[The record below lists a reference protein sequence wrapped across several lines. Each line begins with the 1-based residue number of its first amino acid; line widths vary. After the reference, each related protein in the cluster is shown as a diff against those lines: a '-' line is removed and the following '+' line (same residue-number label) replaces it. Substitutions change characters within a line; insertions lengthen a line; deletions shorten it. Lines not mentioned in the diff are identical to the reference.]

1 MGLWDT
7 TNLLTNAYISTDTTV
22 PGDCSLRNDGKTILV
37 GGLDASGTI
46 TFNTPPTMS
55 GGLTV
60 SGGTI
65 TLPNSSIADSALSS
79 NIAKLNAIQTF
90 TAMNTFSNTVGSDT
104 IKCMKSGGGGY
115 FFIGNNS
122 SIGYYTGSGFNWL
135 IDHYGNTSFNGLT
148 TLNGGLD
155 IVGGIYAATVQ
166 TIDFGV
172 NAPEMYGSN
181 ITNIPLSAITGI
193 STTYCDLSN
202 NQTISGVKTFTAG
215 MLLSNTVGD
224 NLKVYNN
231 GSTTN
236 YLYIGNNATIGGY
249 NTVGGAYWSIT
260 QTGGAEFQSLEALN
274 GLYATNTQIIDFGTN
289 APTMYGTN
297 ISNIP
302 ASAFIGYA
310 NLVYKNIQNYFTDV
324 QHFEAVV
331 QFENP
336 TVSGAL
342 FRAKKNSGLGNA
354 GYILASGNG
363 TLSFYD
369 EVLLKNRW
377 LLEDTGKLTLTGTTT
392 NADMY
397 RLNQTSPS
405 TTGAYLW
412 MNAAGEIGV
421 YPGTGGANRWYITAG
436 GASFFNS
443 GMTISS
449 TLNIGNSL
457 QVGNSIY
464 APNNGKFTVN
474 FGQNTTSLAPNSVI
488 LGFSAGRLLTAT
500 ASANVVVGSQAL
512 AVNTNTQQTVA
523 VGYFALNKHTGT
535 GGNSAIGAYAG
546 QELVSG
552 TGNSF
557 YGSASGIGLRLNCN
571 YNFSMGA
578 DTMGACSGVLATNQ
592 HYLNADVVGDTFIFF
607 LTPNINVDA
616 FQMMACRGAGNVYLV
631 RVIEADP
638 NNGEIIVSSNVDID
652 TDSYL
657 YFYNGG
663 TLVVSTTY
671 TGATNTGTTFTIPT
685 GLTGITN
692 LLALVYSYTS
702 TPERKYCGVISY
714 NSTTG
719 VLVVDTTITMVNL
732 SNMKFWTQDFNAT
745 KGQNITDCVAL
756 GKAALQNI
764 GSYTTQNTAFG
775 SNALNGIGGGV
786 NNTEYL
792 LGSYNCGFGAYAGA
806 GLSGLSTR
814 CVFIGANSD
823 FTGGVSRVCLEGT
836 AIGNTALLN
845 ASYTTAI
852 GSNSLAFRERATSI
866 GAYSKTNQNSG
877 NFGTAIGSYAICD
890 GQNSCCIGN
899 AATTDS
905 DYSTCC
911 GGTAQALGLNTSS
924 FGFYSRAISN
934 YACSFGANST
944 ASGLSTTVVGHAS
957 TSSGPSST
965 SIGASSTCSGEKA
978 VSCGANN
985 LISGQ
990 YGIGIGSDITVNSTN
1005 GIAIGFGSSANHQSS
1020 MAFGNGVGTSVIN
1033 QIVIGKSTHQVDIA
1047 GQLRIGAAGSIVMY
1061 SGSTLTVKEK
1071 YLPYE
1076 VYSTL
1081 ITAATVLS
1089 TTSIYGFYR
1098 VRSPST
1104 AAISITLPVAA
1115 VEYDGMTIVIRR
1127 MTGGSAG
1134 AWNNNA
1140 VSIVNFVGVL
1150 QSGLLTTTQTA
1161 LTLTCLYNGASAYNW
1176 NMINLH

>member
-1 MGLWDT
+1 MSS
-7 TNLLTNAYISTDTTV
+7 LTNINIQSKTMNGLNTINADEISTDNFSAT
-22 PGDCSLRNDGKTILV
+22 SLTATN
-37 GGLDASGTI
+37 
-46 TFNTPPTMS
+46 
-55 GGLTV
+55 LTV
-60 SGGTI
+60 SSSI
-65 TLPNSSIADSALSS
+65 TLPNSSIADSALTS
-79 NIAKLNAIQTF
+79 NIAKLNAAQTF

-135 IDHYGNTSFNGLT
+135 IDHYGNGSFNGLT

-155 IVGGIYAATVQ
+155 INGGIDAATVQ
-166 TIDFGV
+166 TINFGV

-181 ITNIPLSAITGI
+181 ITNIPLSAITGL

-202 NQTISGVKTFTAG
+202 NQTISGIKTFTSG
-215 MLLSNTVGD
+215 ILLSNTGGN
-224 NLKVYNN
+224 NLIAYDYADPY
-231 GSTTN
+231 N
-236 YLYIGNNATIGGY
+236 YLVIKNNATISGY
-249 NTVGGAYWSIT
+249 DSFYNLTNWEIT
-260 QTGGAEFQSLEALN
+260 QLGDAKLN
-274 GLYATNTQIIDFGTN
+274 TLIVVDGLTATIAQTIDFGTN
-289 APTMYGTN
+289 APIMYGTN

-336 TVSGAL
+336 TVNGAL
-342 FRAKKNSGLGNA
+342 FRAKKNSGVGNA
-354 GYILASGNG
+354 GYILSSGSG
-363 TLSFYD
+363 SLSFYD
-369 EVLLKNRW
+369 EVLLKNKW
-377 LLEDTGKLTLTGTTT
+377 ILEDTGKLTISGTTT
-392 NADMY
+392 NADMF
-397 RLNQTSPS
+397 RVSQTSPS

-412 MNAAGEIGV
+412 INAAGEIGV

-488 LGFSAGRLLTAT
+488 LGFSAGRLLTAS

-512 AVNTNTQQTVA
+512 VVNTNTQQTVA

-535 GGNSAIGAYAG
+535 GGNSAIGAYSG
-546 QELVSG
+546 QELITG

-607 LTPNINVDA
+607 LTPNVNVDA
-616 FQMMACRGAGNVYLV
+616 FQMMSCRGAGNVYFV

-671 TGATNTGTTFTIPT
+671 TGTTITGTTFTIPT

-823 FTGGVSRVCLEGT
+823 FISGISRVCLEGT

-845 ASYTTAI
+845 ASYTCAI

-890 GQNSCCIGN
+890 GENSCAIGN
-899 AATTDS
+899 ASTTDN

-911 GGTAQALGLNTSS
+911 GGTAVCSGLNTSS

-944 ASGLSTTVVGHAS
+944 ASGLSTTSCGYAS

-965 SIGASSTCSGEKA
+965 SIGASSTCSGEKG

-985 LISGQ
+985 TVSGT
-990 YGIGIGSDITVNSTN
+990 YGIAIGSDITVNATN
-1005 GIAIGFGSSANHQSS
+1005 GIAIGFSSSANHQSS
-1020 MAFGNGVGTSVIN
+1020 MAFGNGVGTTQPN
-1033 QIVIGKSTHQVDIA
+1033 QLLLGASTHVVDIR
-1047 GQLRIGAAGSIVMY
+1047 GGLRIYASGQIFMY

-1081 ITAATVLS
+1081 ITVATTLS

-1104 AAISITLPVAA
+1104 AAIVLTLPVAA

-1140 VSIVNFVGVL
+1140 TTIVNFVGVL
-1150 QSGLLTTTQTA
+1150 QAGLLTTTQTA